1 MLVAQRRWLSL
12 PPIDAR
18 RDALTVTRCWRTQ
31 DMLRDMGV
39 GVADHRALLRAAAVL
54 RIGAVQ
60 SLLTQ
65 LQVRAGPQAS
75 HT

>member
-1 MLVAQRRWLSL
+1 
-12 PPIDAR
+12 
-18 RDALTVTRCWRTQ
+18 
-31 DMLRDMGV
+31 MGV